1 MRKFIREALLPMC
14 GAMVFSKDLYQGR
27 AAAPL
32 RPDVFWLWDAA
43 EEGRPSC
50 ALYQGE
56 PAGPGDLRATPFRPE
71 LDASGLPDAQPV
83 LGDATRTAS
92 VPGAPPMTA
101 RAANEAEN
109 PHFLLSFPYLMW

>member
-1 MRKFIREALLPMC
+1 MRKN
-14 GAMVFSKDLYQGR
+14 SKRQHP
-27 AAAPL
+27 APL
-32 RPDVFWLWDAA
+32 RASGEDYLEAVL
-43 EEGRPSC
+43 EEGRPSS

-109 PHFLLSFPYLMW
+109 PHFLLSFPYLM

>member
-1 MRKFIREALLPMC
+1 MC

-27 AAAPL
+27 AAPL
-32 RPDVFWLWDAA
+32 FGRTYFDFETLRRKGGRRP
-43 EEGRPSC
+43 

-109 PHFLLSFPYLMW
+109 PHFLLSFPYLM